1 MAGRSPLRIMRRT
14 VSTLVRGSSAA
25 TSRGVRKS
33 SRFSTCM
40 SCTPMTLIYDRHRSL
55 STHVLHV
62 LHVLSYTGAMRTTKP
77 SRTAYNTALGATAHI
92 LLFEHRM
99 TRKQLAQHLG
109 VAQSVISRKLRGQVT
124 WTAEELAIMASLFD
138 LKLDDITP
146 VRSGEN
152 WVPAVWKP
160 DMQKAPVPVRTEAS
174 GVVAGT
180 GFEPATSGL

>member
-1 MAGRSPLRIMRRT
+1 
-14 VSTLVRGSSAA
+14 
-25 TSRGVRKS
+25 
-33 SRFSTCM
+33 
-40 SCTPMTLIYDRHRSL
+40 MTLIYDRHRSL

-180 GFEPATSGL
+180 GFEPATSGLQAFCLTSWMLWLARRAIVALEHASLSRFYSQRFRLFPV